1 MLVTK
6 RDETELI
13 RLPCSEMDDIVDYGT
28 GKVCV
33 GPIAISVHQMAPLE
47 CHCRVLPYGGAINI
61 PPGVD
66 PVIFNPEVFAIDYTV
81 NDTPVPIF
89 DPNNFSG
96 FNFGDLN
103 INILDYPSDTFV
115 YPEIDNCF

>member
-13 RLPCSEMDDIVDYGT
+13 LNPAVVLWTTALVKFVSSYRNLNTPDGT
-28 GKVCV
+28 TRV
-33 GPIAISVHQMAPLE
+33 PLQGSSIWW
-47 CHCRVLPYGGAINI
+47 CNQHST
-61 PPGVD
+61 GVD